1 MNLNVSDVVL
11 KTEGLRK
18 TFKVGF
24 WGRPVIALEH
34 LDLEVRRGEVFG
46 FLGPN
51 GAGKT
56 TTLKILMGLIY
67 PSAGNAW
74 VLGRPIGDVEAKHR
88 IGFLPESPYFYDY
101 LTGQEFL
108 RFYGQLFGLHG
119 AVLGSRIDYLLN
131 LVGLPH
137 VRSLPLRKF
146 SKGMLQRIGIAQA
159 LINDPHLVVLDE
171 PMSGLDPVGRKEVR
185 DLILSLKEA
194 GKTIFFSSHILHDAE
209 LLCDRVSILIKGRIV
224 AMGQVKELVGKASA
238 SSIEVVVEGLSAE
251 GLAHARPMLERSVRQ
266 GDRTLLVLK
275 GQGQLNGLLDVI
287 RVSKATLLSITPHQS
302 SLEELFMKEVQ
313 EQGSRHS
320 HETN

>member
-1 MNLNVSDVVL
+1 MNSSVPNVVL

-24 WGRPVIALEH
+24 WNRSVTALEH
-34 LDLEVRRGEVFG
+34 LDVEVRRGEVFG

-67 PSAGNAW
+67 PTNGTARI
-74 VLGRPIGDVEAKHR
+74 LDRPIGDVGVKHQ

-101 LTGQEFL
+101 LTGEEFL

-119 AVLGSRIDYLLN
+119 TALTARIEYLLQMI
-131 LVGLPH
+131 GLPH
-137 VRSLPLRKF
+137 VKALQLRKF

-185 DLILSLKEA
+185 DLILRLKDE

-209 LLCDRVSILIKGRIV
+209 LLCDRVSILVKGRIV
-224 AMGQVKELVGKASA
+224 AMGSVKDLVGHASA
-238 SSIEVVVEGLSAE
+238 SSIEVVVEGLGEE
-251 GLAHARPMLERSVRQ
+251 GLGHIQPMVERIAAQ
-266 GDRTLLVLK
+266 GGRTLLVLK
-275 GQGQLNGLLDVI
+275 GQAQLNGVLDVI
-287 RVSKATLLSITPHQS
+287 RAAKATLISVTPHQS
-302 SLEELFMKEVQ
+302 SLEDLFMKEVRDQ
-313 EQGSRHS
+313 EIRSAS
-320 HETN
+320 